1 MTEVCVIIPHAS
13 DTSSGVPR
21 GITMLLNRNAVKHVT
36 RTFLTDR
43 RIKKGALLRDAVNGD
58 LKAAFDQFDGAVLKK
73 VASVGTQL
81 IRKFDVERYTPFLN
95 RVSAAIREKTPN
107 GILFIDN
114 CSTDRTRVYLR
125 QMCAEDRRIKAIFN
139 ARNFGQFNSP
149 YHGICQ
155 TDGDCTVSMCCDFQD
170 PPELIPEFVKKWE
183 EGYMIVSAVKTSSK
197 ENPFIYFLRSVYYKM
212 MKKMSDVEMIE
223 QFTGFGLYDKSF
235 VQVLR
240 DLHDPIPF
248 IRGVVAELGY
258 KRCEVEYEQPKR
270 RAGKTHNNWYT
281 LYDAAMQ
288 SITTYTKLGLRLGVF
303 GGAVVAFFSFIIGLV
318 YLIMKLVNW
327 YGFEAGQAPVV
338 IGIFFFG
345 GVIMLFLGFI
355 GEYIMSMNQRIMNR
369 PLVIEEERLNFDENE
384 DKA

>member
-1 MTEVCVIIPHAS
+1 MEENKKLISVVIPCYNEEENVQAMT
-13 DTSSGVPR
+13 DT
-21 GITMLLNRNAVKHVT
+21 VT
-36 RTFLTDR
+36 RIITSELPEYDYE
-43 RIKKGALLRDAVNGD
+43 I
-58 LKAAFDQFDGAVLKK
+58 
-73 VASVGTQL
+73 
-81 IRKFDVERYTPFLN
+81 I
-95 RVSAAIREKTPN
+95 
-107 GILFIDN
+107 FIDN
-114 CSTDRTRVYLR
+114 HSQDGTKRIIRHICE
-125 QMCAEDRRIKAIFN
+125 EDRHVKAIFN
-139 ARNFGQFNSP
+139 ARNFGQMRSP
-149 YHGICQ
+149 VHGFKQ
-155 TDGDCTVSMCCDFQD
+155 ARGDCVIRLNADFQD
-170 PPELIPEFVKKWE
+170 PPELIPTFVKKWE

-303 GGAVVAFFSFIIGLV
+303 GGAIVAFFSFIVGLV

>member
-1 MTEVCVIIPHAS
+1 
-13 DTSSGVPR
+13 
-21 GITMLLNRNAVKHVT
+21 
-36 RTFLTDR
+36 
-43 RIKKGALLRDAVNGD
+43 
-58 LKAAFDQFDGAVLKK
+58 
-73 VASVGTQL
+73 
-81 IRKFDVERYTPFLN
+81 
-95 RVSAAIREKTPN
+95 
-107 GILFIDN
+107 
-114 CSTDRTRVYLR
+114 
-125 QMCAEDRRIKAIFN
+125 
-139 ARNFGQFNSP
+139 
-149 YHGICQ
+149 
-155 TDGDCTVSMCCDFQD
+155 
-170 PPELIPEFVKKWE
+170 
-183 EGYMIVSAVKTSSK
+183 MIVSAVKTSSK

-303 GGAVVAFFSFIIGLV
+303 GGAIVAFFSFIVGLV